1 MKKTL
6 AALIAAAAVLA
17 ASCSTLTPDQQAAI
31 RKEVVAVVSVAW
43 KAGGKACADAEVE
56 KYIAKHNLDD
66 TQAATVRAV
75 AAALEDLLEQQLQP
89 KEAK

>member
-6 AALIAAAAVLA
+6 SALIAAVAVFA
-17 ASCSTLTPDQQAAI
+17 ASCSTLTTDQQAAI
-31 RKEVVAVVSVAW
+31 RKEVVTIVSVAW
-43 KAGGKACADAEVE
+43 KAGGKVYADAEVE